1 MHITVF
7 AGKRSRSGTRH
18 EPRAS
23 RHKSVDAQMATG
35 MLTRIDAQT
44 CAEWFFDART
54 AGHFF
59 FQIRPSNR
67 GFFLFPCGSMG
78 TFFFCITQYSRAHC
92 DELQKIFQILLAEDR
107 AHDTVMLGH
116 QVPKARGDQER
127 QPTMNERNTL
137 TPDRWETQGRNG
149 PGCLPCQS
157 LGGLPFPR
165 QLTNPSPEGYSVL
178 ADSKPIGRW
187 HTAKGNT

>member
-1 MHITVF
+1 MLKWRRECLPVSTHRRV
-7 AGKRSRSGTRH
+7 RSGSLT
-18 EPRAS
+18 PVQPGTSFS
-23 RHKSVDAQMATG
+23 RYVH
-35 MLTRIDAQT
+35 RIV
-44 CAEWFFDART
+44 
-54 AGHFF
+54 
-59 FQIRPSNR
+59 
-67 GFFLFPCGSMG
+67 GFSCFPAVRWAL
-78 TFFFCITQYSRAHC
+78 FFCITQYSRAHC

-107 AHDTVMLGH
+107 AHGTVMLGH
-116 QVPKARGDQER
+116 QVPKARGDRER

-137 TPDRWETQGRNG
+137 TPDRWEMQGRNG

-178 ADSKPIGRW
+178 AGSKPIGRW